1 MPASP
6 QRPRA
11 SSDSSDPIATALRI
25 LRIFILLVVAAWV
38 MLWFKYVSGAAR
50 APRAGEGHT
59 FWGPD
64 TAGEGPLVQAVM
76 TPEENQPGHG
86 GLADAVGF
94 VGPGKAVPDTSRLES
109 SWRGVR
115 LSHLFP
121 SARRFALTSSG
132 PARH

>member
-6 QRPRA
+6 KRPRA
-11 SSDSSDPIATALRI
+11 TSDSSDPIATALGI

-38 MLWFKYVSGAAR
+38 MLWFKYASGAAV
-50 APRAGEGHT
+50 APRASEGHT

-64 TAGEGPLVQAVM
+64 TVGEGPLVQAVM

-86 GLADAVGF
+86 GMADAVGF
-94 VGPGKAVPDTSRLES
+94 VGPGKAVPATSRLES

-115 LSHLFP
+115 LPSFP
-121 SARRFALTSSG
+121 SAAGAYPWTSPG
-132 PARH
+132 PA